1 MQKRILGNT
10 GLEISEI
17 GFGAWAIGADWGED
31 IAKDDALAALHAA
44 FAADVNFVDTADV
57 YGAGRSEEI
66 VGNAISGCA
75 LPPIVATKMGR
86 FGDWTDSRD
95 AIEKA
100 AEASCKRLGVSC
112 LDLVQLHCVPTETL
126 KAGRAFSHLEVLK
139 DKGLIKHYGVSVE
152 TIEEGLFC
160 IRESGAAALQVI
172 FNIFRQR
179 VISDLLP
186 VAEEA
191 NVGIIA
197 RVPLASGLLTGKYDS
212 GHRFAESDHRN
223 FNADGQCFNV
233 GETFA
238 GVPFDKGVQ
247 LSDKAG
253 AILDAD
259 PAAGSRTQKALR
271 WILDH
276 PAVSTVIP
284 GAKSV
289 AQAEENAAASALPP
303 LSKETHVALR
313 SLYIAEIDE
322 SVRGVY

>member
-1 MQKRILGNT
+1 MNIRPLGNT

-31 IAKDDALAALHAA
+31 IAKEDALAALHAA
-44 FAADVNFVDTADV
+44 FAAGVNFVDTADV

-75 LPPIVATKMGR
+75 RPPIIATKMGR
-86 FGDWTDSRD
+86 FGDWTDSAD

-100 AEASCKRLGVSC
+100 AEASCKRLGVDA
-112 LDLVQLHCVPTETL
+112 LDLVQLHCIPTETL
-126 KAGRAFSHLEVLK
+126 KAGRAFTHLEGLK
-139 DKGLIKHYGVSVE
+139 EKGLIKHYGVSVE

-197 RVPLASGLLTGKYDS
+197 RVPLASGLLTGKYKA
-212 GHRFAESDHRN
+212 GHRFNDSDHRH

-238 GVPFDKGVQ
+238 GVPFATGVA
-247 LSDKAG
+247 LAEKIG

-259 PAAGSRTQKALR
+259 PAGGSRTQKALR

-289 AQAEENAAASALPP
+289 AQAEENAAASDLAP
-303 LSKETHVALR
+303 LTNETHAALR
-313 SLYIAEIDE
+313 SLYLTEIDQA
-322 SVRGVY
+322 VRGVY